1 MNMHSKHKFFALGII
16 LGLSIPFVEHYIDID
31 ADPDNPFEKFVLFGT
46 SLWHYIFLYTILIN
60 SILLYVQRLRRRINP
75 ESRIVF
81 LISGISF
88 GFALISIIAATVT
101 AFQGIS

>member
-1 MNMHSKHKFFALGII
+1 MHSKHKFFTLGII
-16 LGLSIPFVEHYIDID
+16 LGLSIPFTEHYLNEETN
-31 ADPDNPFEKFVLFGT
+31 PNNPFEKFVLFGT

-88 GFALISIIAATVT
+88 GFALISIIAATVI
-101 AFQGIS
+101 AFQGTS